1 MYRIEVINIVMAVPR
16 EASAAGNHEPH
27 ICVDIKRVA
36 CGPEIT
42 RATVFVVRQIG
53 THMLTRKVSVE
64 GHVLATHLIVLQ

>member
-1 MYRIEVINIVMAVPR
+1 MYWIKVINIVVAVPR
-16 EASAAGNHEPH
+16 EASAAWNHEPH

-36 CGPEIT
+36 CAPEIT

-64 GHVLATHLIVLQ
+64 DHVFAGHLIVLQ

>member
-1 MYRIEVINIVMAVPR
+1 MINIVMAVPR
-16 EASAAGNHEPH
+16 KASAAGNHEPH

-64 GHVLATHLIVLQ
+64 DHVFAGHLFVMH